1 MLKIASLVLTLAAS
15 PVLAQETGGTITGTL
30 NGQKAEWRID
40 PSQSDFSGFSGFS
53 GMRTI
58 SLYAKPINAPDNVG
72 VLTIGFET
80 NNNSASS
87 PEAIIF
93 AGKGSFVHIAHED
106 NAKITLTREEE
117 NDGFLVLEGSF
128 SGTLS
133 KTSDYGR
140 TIDETDTYDLKV
152 EFSGVVEVLGH

>member
-1 MLKIASLVLTLAAS
+1 MILKIASVVFTLAAT
-15 PVLAQETGGTITGTL
+15 PVFAQETGGTVTGTL
-30 NGQKAEWRID
+30 NGQEVEWRID
-40 PSQSDFSGFSGFS
+40 PSQSDFSGFS

-72 VLTIGFET
+72 VITIGFET

-93 AGKGSFVHIAHED
+93 AGKGSFVHIARED

-117 NDGFLVLEGSF
+117 NDGFLVLEGAL